1 MHVGGIR
8 TSQPRFTILSE
19 KPSFIEGKDQVNT
32 GSLSMKEMEP
42 GVEGSANNF
51 RKQERETTGSS
62 HRNSNSLVQLNK

>member
-42 GVEGSANNF
+42 GVERTGSTMRN
-51 RKQERETTGSS
+51 QEREGLGTSD
-62 HRNSNSLVQLNK
+62 